1 MQSNRF
7 LLFSIISRYPKCFKK
22 IPMECIEFLENQ
34 LNYCKIGLIEIEKYI
49 EKNKNDEFN
58 NSQDEDYMKELEN
71 EINNCK
77 DELILKLTLFKKDCL
92 YVLKGAFQSII
103 YDYRG
108 LSIEDIACM
117 KEDLQ
122 NFKDKGKNDKKIQK
136 KK

>member
-1 MQSNRF
+1 
-7 LLFSIISRYPKCFKK
+7 
-22 IPMECIEFLENQ
+22 MECIEFLENQ

-77 DELILKLTLFKKDCL
+77 DELILKLTFFKKDCL

-103 YDYRG
+103 
-108 LSIEDIACM
+108 
-117 KEDLQ
+117 
-122 NFKDKGKNDKKIQK
+122 
-136 KK
+136 